1 MKFSEMVLAEVV
13 EILRVGLSE
22 GKDISDLMRNIDVE
36 VVQSPMTGSGLDVV
50 DLSDEYLKSKGRN

>member
-36 VVQSPMTGSGLDVV
+36 VVQSPATGLDVV
-50 DLSDEYLKSKGRN
+50 DLSESYLKSKGRN

>member
-1 MKFSEMVLAEVV
+1 MVLAEVV

-36 VVQSPMTGSGLDVV
+36 VVQSPATGLDVV
-50 DLSDEYLKSKGRN
+50 DLSESYLKSKGRN